1 MKLDL
6 LVAVLAVLLGGLVW
20 TAPCVA
26 AEGEIPFEVS
36 GDVMPTDA
44 GGDTV
49 EVSGNVRV
57 VRGSFVL
64 TCDHLQYEKKSDSA
78 LATGEVEARDGTF
91 VLTCRRLDY
100 RVGRELALA
109 WENPLIRRT
118 TAAAGGASE
127 LVEMKA
133 TRIALDVAGER
144 VEGLDRVELTR
155 WVVTGG
161 RRTLDV
167 RVRCDELEIDQSVR
181 SCLFRG
187 NVEIESPDLGARA
200 RRAFLEEPLD
210 RLTLIGGAEA
220 WSVGPKGEK
229 TDRVSGTKILHF
241 LKAKRS
247 LVFGGVSG
255 RMKVSQ

>member
-1 MKLDL
+1 M
-6 LVAVLAVLLGGLVW
+6 LALLLGGPGWPGV
-20 TAPCVA
+20 CHA
-26 AEGEIPFEVS
+26 AQGEAPFEVE

-64 TCDHLQYEKKSDSA
+64 TCDHLRYEKKSDSA

-100 RVGRELALA
+100 RVGQQLAIA
-109 WENPLIRRT
+109 WEAPLIRRS
-118 TAAAGGASE
+118 TATADGASE
-127 LVEMKA
+127 VVEMKA
-133 TRIALDVAGER
+133 TRIALDVEGNR

-155 WVVTGG
+155 WVETGG

-167 RVRCDELEIDQSVR
+167 RVRCDEMELDQSVR

-187 NVEIESPDLGARA
+187 NVEIETVDLGARA

-220 WSVGPKGEK
+220 WSVGPGGEK
-229 TDRVSGTKILHF
+229 IDRVSGTKILHF
-241 LKAKRS
+241 LKGKRT